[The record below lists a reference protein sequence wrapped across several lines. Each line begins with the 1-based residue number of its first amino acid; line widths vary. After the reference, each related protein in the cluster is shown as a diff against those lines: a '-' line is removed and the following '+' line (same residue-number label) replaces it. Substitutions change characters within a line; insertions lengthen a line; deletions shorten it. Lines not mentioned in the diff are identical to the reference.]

1 MIPIFPKN
9 LSKGSRIAVVSPA
22 GSVEYDDVLQT
33 KKLIESEGYEVV
45 FGSHCFG
52 KYEMGYSYSG
62 TVQERVS
69 DLNWA
74 FQDSEIDAVWASRGG
89 YGCQQLL
96 SYLDFSVFKK
106 NPKWYIGYSDNTVI
120 QSFLLKEGI
129 ASIHGQTLKTSS
141 FGIDENSFSKIF
153 QILKGEKYHYT
164 IEKYS
169 FNKVGKSEG
178 ILVGGN
184 LALIYALLGTPYRY
198 DFQDKIL
205 FIEEIG
211 EHFYALDRMLT
222 SLELAGVFSQI
233 KGLIIG
239 GMIMMGDEKNPNYN
253 HSFDDLAYEII
264 FQKIQPYDF
273 PVLFTFPNG
282 HIYSNYPLIIGG
294 KVELSVSE
302 NFSELKLI

>member
-1 MIPIFPKN
+1 MTSLFLKK
-9 LSKGSRIAVVSPA
+9 LSKGSRIAIVSPA
-22 GSVEYDDVLQT
+22 GSVEYDDVLKT

-52 KYEMGYSYSG
+52 KYEIGYSYSG
-62 TVQERVS
+62 TIQERIF

-96 SYLDFSVFKK
+96 PYLDSSIFKK

-141 FGIDENSFSKIF
+141 FGVDKKSFSKIF
-153 QILKGEKYHYT
+153 QILRGEKLCYN
-164 IEKYS
+164 IES
-169 FNKVGKSEG
+169 SVFNQFGKAEG
-178 ILVGGN
+178 VLIGGN
-184 LALIYALLGTPYRY
+184 LSLIYALLGTSYRY
-198 DFQDKIL
+198 YFQDKIL

-222 SLELAGVFSQI
+222 SLQLAGVFSQI
-233 KGLIIG
+233 KGLVVG
-239 GMIMMGDEKNPNYN
+239 GMTMMEDKKNLNYS
-253 HSFDDLAYEII
+253 HSFDDLAYQII
-264 FQKIQPYDF
+264 FQKIKNYDF
-273 PVLFTFPNG
+273 PMLFSFPNG
-282 HIYSNYPLIIGG
+282 HIHSNFPLIIGG
-294 KVELSVSE
+294 KIELSVSE
-302 NFSELKLI
+302 NFSQLKFI